1 MENRAVRVRFPLQTR
16 IALLVTLLLVLTT
29 VVLSLISIGQLRK
42 EKRREVDKTSDAVAM
57 FVGNLMVTRLMTDQK
72 STGILE
78 GFVDNAPR
86 LYPEAA
92 FIAVVDHQGAVE
104 YGRLNP
110 AVIPTAN
117 AEEERIR
124 IAQYAAGGAVPP
136 GISSVTLTIAG
147 PVAGWSGGKAEAR
160 AGAASPPELGR
171 VRVGFSL
178 RAMHAKVRLVTLRL
192 AGFAGVIL
200 AVGVLI
206 SYLLGRRISGPL
218 RRLAGAMEAVN
229 DGDLEH
235 DITIRSRDEVG
246 LLANS
251 FNTMIEGLKEREKYR
266 ENFARYVSPQLVERV
281 MQDPDSVI
289 LHGERR
295 DVTILFSDIRGF
307 TTISEQAAPEHL
319 VMMLNEY
326 FERMTNV
333 VFRYNGYLNKF
344 MGDAVMAV
352 FGAPLPVADHPWR
365 AVACAAEM
373 FNELHDLNRVRKRRG
388 DPPIKIG
395 IGIAT
400 GDVIVGNIGSMKKL
414 EYTAIGDV
422 VNLAQ
427 RIEDFSKTVEGVPL
441 LISAATYSALMDRVE
456 IEALQ
461 PVLIKGKTVPVQIYQ
476 VTGIKELQI

>member
-1 MENRAVRVRFPLQTR
+1 MEERTVRVRFPLQTR

-29 VVLSLISIGQLRK
+29 VVLSLISISQLRK
-42 EKRREVDKTSDAVAM
+42 EKRREVEKTSDAVAL
-57 FVGNLMVTRLMTDQK
+57 FVGNLMVTRLMTEQK
-72 STGILE
+72 GTGILE

-86 LYPEAA
+86 LYPDAA
-92 FIAVVDHQGAVE
+92 FIAVVDHEGAVE

-124 IAQYAAGGAVPP
+124 IAQYAAGGAVPA

-147 PVAGWSGGKAEAR
+147 PTDAKGEPKYGI
-160 AGAASPPELGR
+160 PPELGR

-178 RAMHAKVRLVTLRL
+178 RSMANKIRLVTLRL

-200 AVGVLI
+200 AVGVLA

-229 DGDLEH
+229 AGDLEQSI
-235 DITIRSRDEVG
+235 DIRSRDEVG
-246 LLANS
+246 LLADR
-251 FNTMIEGLKEREKYR
+251 FNTMIVGLKEREKYR

-281 MQDPDSVI
+281 MKDPDSVI

-295 DVTILFSDIRGF
+295 DVTVLFSDIRGF
-307 TTISEQAAPEHL
+307 TTISEKSAPEHL

-373 FNELHDLNRVRKRRG
+373 FNELHELNRVRKRRG
-388 DPPIKIG
+388 DQEIKIG

-400 GDVIVGNIGSMKKL
+400 GNVIVGNIGSMKKL

-427 RIEDFSKTVEGVPL
+427 RIEDTSKTVGGIPL